1 MKHEPRPAIHMEKQ
15 LEWAHKMGGM
25 ESQGISRAGQTVLT
39 RLMESQIWH
48 PPASSV
54 TLWERAQKRDSGLCP
69 PFCLVES
76 CLPAL
81 ALMPDTS
88 APPCVPLVSF
98 KLRPWCWSSEGVSLS
113 KCVLV
118 L

>member
-1 MKHEPRPAIHMEKQ
+1 MEKQ

-54 TLWERAQKRDSGLCP
+54 TLWERAQKRDSVAFAHFSVWLK
-69 PFCLVES
+69 V
-76 CLPAL
+76 
-81 ALMPDTS
+81 
-88 APPCVPLVSF
+88 VSQ
-98 KLRPWCWSSEGVSLS
+98 LS
-113 KCVLV
+113 P
-118 L
+118 